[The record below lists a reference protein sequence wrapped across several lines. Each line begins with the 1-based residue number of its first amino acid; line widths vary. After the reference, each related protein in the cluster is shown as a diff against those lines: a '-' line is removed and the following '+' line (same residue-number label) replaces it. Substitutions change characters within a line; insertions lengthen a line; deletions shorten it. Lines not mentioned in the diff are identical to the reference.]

1 MFRLYKDNEIYFE
14 KEALISDY
22 NQKPLAIIIILVIA
36 QKKHWLVATIL

>member
-22 NQKPLAIIIILVIA
+22 NQKPLSIYLLLHKRSID
-36 QKKHWLVATIL
+36 W